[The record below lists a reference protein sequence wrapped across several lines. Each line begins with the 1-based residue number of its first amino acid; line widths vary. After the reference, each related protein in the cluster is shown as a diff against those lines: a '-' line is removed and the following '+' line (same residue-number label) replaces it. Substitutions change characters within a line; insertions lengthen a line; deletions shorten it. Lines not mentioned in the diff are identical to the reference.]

1 MVTPQ
6 FSNKTAIFDAGSR
19 VYFHANSGLIVAIK
33 AHYRLTGVLTKASLE
48 NEVILKDR
56 LEAVRQCSR
65 TMGAIWLTDGSTNN
79 SINHLTIK
87 KCHHRIINS
96 KQWWYH
102 CIFKNTQIYNS
113 TTTVFCPKPLRLL
126 PKT

>member
-48 NEVILKDR
+48 NEVILKEIDWR
-56 LEAVRQCSR
+56 LYDNVP
-65 TMGAIWLTDGSTNN
+65 G
-79 SINHLTIK
+79 
-87 KCHHRIINS
+87 
-96 KQWWYH
+96 QWVL
-102 CIFKNTQIYNS
+102 S
-113 TTTVFCPKPLRLL
+113 G
-126 PKT
+126 